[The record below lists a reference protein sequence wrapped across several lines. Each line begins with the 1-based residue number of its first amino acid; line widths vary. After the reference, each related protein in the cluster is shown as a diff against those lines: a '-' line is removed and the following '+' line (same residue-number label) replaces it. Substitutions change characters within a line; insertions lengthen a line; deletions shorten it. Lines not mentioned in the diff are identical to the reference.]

1 MLWTLRRV
9 LGLRFGV
16 VAIAALAVMLA
27 LRARGAERPGSGIAG
42 PLSPSQDDI
51 TGSIAPAARP
61 VATGL
66 VVHVVAPNDT
76 LWSIARRYR
85 LSVADIARINGI
97 DRNAV
102 VKSGDILVIP
112 PG

>member
-16 VAIAALAVMLA
+16 VAITALAVMLA
-27 LRARGAERPGSGIAG
+27 LKTPGADRPSSAVAG
-42 PLSPSQDDI
+42 PLSPEQEDI
-51 TGSIAPAARP
+51 TGSIGSVARP
-61 VATGL
+61 VANGL

-97 DRNAV
+97 DRGAM
-102 VKSGDILVIP
+102 VKPGDILVIP